1 MNSQKNC
8 MRDRR
13 RNNGECVGPEK
24 RYYRILKYQGRKRR
38 IAGYPQIVPPYES
51 SPPPPPLWWLEALNG
66 VDFEP
71 PYAPSSPPLWWLE
84 AVDGVDR
91 EEFPRGVAI

>member
-38 IAGYPQIVPPYES
+38 IAGYPHIEV
-51 SPPPPPLWWLEALNG
+51 
-66 VDFEP
+66 
-71 PYAPSSPPLWWLE
+71 PYAPSSPPWWLE
-84 AVDGVDR
+84 ALDGVDR